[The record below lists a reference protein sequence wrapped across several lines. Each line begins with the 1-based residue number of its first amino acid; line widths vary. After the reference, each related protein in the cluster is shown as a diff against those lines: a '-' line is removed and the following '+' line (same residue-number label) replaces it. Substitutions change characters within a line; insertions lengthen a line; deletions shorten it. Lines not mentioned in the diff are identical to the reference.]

1 MPAKKTKRKVT
12 RKKVVTEKNLFLQ
25 RVMSGMVEILKP
37 YKK

>member
-12 RKKVVTEKNLFLQ
+12 RKKVVMEKNPFLQ